1 MKPRA
6 ARTEDFDAILALNE
20 ESLRFLS
27 PLDRTRLAQLDAE
40 AALHQVLELEGEVT
54 AFVLALREGA
64 HYDSVNYRW
73 FLARYPRFLY
83 VDRVVVSSTARGQG
97 LGRALYA
104 AVFEQARADA
114 ISFVTAE
121 FDVEPPNPASGKFHA
136 SFGFKEVGR
145 QCIAKGSKWVSLQ
158 VAKVE

>member
-6 ARTEDFDAILALNE
+6 ARAEDFDAILALND

-27 PLDRTRLAQLDAE
+27 PLDRTRLVQLDAE
-40 AALHQVLELEGEVT
+40 AALHQVLEFEGKFA

-64 HYDSVNYRW
+64 SYDSVNYRW
-73 FLARYPRFLY
+73 FLARYPHFLY
-83 VDRVVVSSTARGQG
+83 VGRVVVSSTARGQG

-104 AVFEQARADA
+104 AVFEYAKAEGIA
-114 ISFVTAE
+114 IVTAE
-121 FDVEPPNPASGKFHA
+121 FDMEPPNPVSEKFHA

-145 QCIAKGSKWVSLQ
+145 QCIAKRSKWVSLQ
-158 VAKVE
+158 VAEVE